1 MNFYCFA
8 GEKLSAKIGFVILG
22 IVILIISGCVQSPEK
37 KEPISTNISGTNM
50 SNVTPVPT
58 IEITTPKVTPTIPK
72 ELPPN
77 TIFVSARML
86 KPVDWGN
93 GKLEL
98 VSMKVQIYNQR
109 NTPLSIKAQIINDNT
124 ILEEKSFSLAG
135 EGSNTEFTNQKRH
148 FINSTNIT
156 LRLLVQDYKPIDYE
170 VVETGGF
177 S

>member
-1 MNFYCFA
+1 M
-8 GEKLSAKIGFVILG
+8 SAKIGFVILG
-22 IVILIISGCVQSPEK
+22 IAILIISGCVQSPEIK
-37 KEPISTNISGTNM
+37 VPVSTNISGTNITIA
-50 SNVTPVPT
+50 TPVPT

-135 EGSNTEFTNQKRH
+135 EGSNIEFANEKSH
-148 FINSTNIT
+148 FINNTNIT
-156 LRLLVQDYKPIDYE
+156 LRLLVQDYKPIDYD
-170 VVETGGF
+170 VVEAGGL